1 MVVEYKRA
9 SVNIGIKSHQ
19 SNAAM
24 ALLSSEKTGQDAGMV
39 MLHRTRVY
47 KILSQED
54 WDVSQRLGHTQ
65 TALDEGD
72 GYVHLS
78 TREQVQETLSLHY
91 HGRDKVRLL
100 EYIVEEM
107 GMPVRW
113 EASRGGQ
120 LFPHLYATLNLDGA
134 KRVWVL
140 ALAPDGTPE
149 LPADIDS

>member
-1 MVVEYKRA
+1 MVGNKRQI
-9 SVNIGIKSHQ
+9 STIGLKSHQ
-19 SNAAM
+19 RGSAM
-24 ALLSSEKTGQDAGMV
+24 VLHSAVKTGHDAGMV

-54 WDVSQRLGHTQ
+54 WDVSQRLGHSQ

-78 TREQVQETLSLHY
+78 TREQAQETLSLHY
-91 HGRDKVRLL
+91 HGRENVRLL

-113 EASRGGQ
+113 EESRGGQ
-120 LFPHLYATLNLDGA
+120 LFPHLYATLYLDRA
-134 KRVWVL
+134 KRTWVL
-140 ALAPDGTPE
+140 SQDQTGTPQ